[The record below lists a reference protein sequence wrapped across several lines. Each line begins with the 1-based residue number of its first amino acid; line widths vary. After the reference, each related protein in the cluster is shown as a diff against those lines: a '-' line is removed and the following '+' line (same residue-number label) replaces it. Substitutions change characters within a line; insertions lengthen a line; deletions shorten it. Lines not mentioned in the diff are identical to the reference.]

1 MTQFRLRNPL
11 RPEEWAPFAILALL
25 LFANIFVAQSSDV
38 VATSGFVSAV
48 GIDHVLWL
56 WAIDNL
62 LMIVL
67 AAGFSLVAD
76 RFRREN
82 LALWLFAGSAAAYVI
97 LGLLF
102 AGNAPDWLKY
112 SLLLLVGDQQYLL
125 FPVLLWTLANDLFNV
140 AQAKRLFPYLGAA
153 AVLGNVVGNLVPGF
167 SGSLGL
173 SSQGI
178 LSMNAAIML
187 AGAVVLWLGKSKVT
201 IKVRQSQTALAVRD
215 VFSEGLAFVR
225 EIPAFFYLCIS
236 LVLCG
241 VAFNTLEF
249 YLIAVA
255 AQTYTQPEQLQQFYG
270 VFRGVRTFLLLIL
283 QLGLAAWL
291 IEGLGFKKVFRPMPL
306 AMVGGL
312 LLALIFPGIVAAV
325 VANAL
330 SRLALEGIDEPA
342 RRAFFGLIPD
352 ERRGRVT
359 AFVDGYMY
367 PLGSLISCLLVGSLV
382 ALIPQE
388 TRLEQVLYLGLAV
401 LAGAVAFWA
410 LMRLAATYDKS
421 MLNWRLQRRKRGS
434 QVLDNLKL

>member
-1 MTQFRLRNPL
+1 MTRFQWRNPL

-25 LFANIFVAQSSDV
+25 LFANIFVAQASDV
-38 VATSGFVSAV
+38 VATSGFVSSV
-48 GIDHVLWL
+48 GINSVLWL

-62 LMIVL
+62 LMIAL

-82 LALWLFAGSAAAYVI
+82 LALWLFVGSAAAYGL

-102 AGNAPDWLKY
+102 AAQAPDWLKY

-125 FPVLLWTLANDLFNV
+125 FPVLLWTLANDVFNV

-153 AVLGNVVGNLVPGF
+153 AVLGNIVGNLVPGF
-167 SGSLGL
+167 SDSLGL
-173 SSQGI
+173 SAQGI
-178 LSMNAAIML
+178 LSLNAIIML
-187 AGAVVLWLGKSKVT
+187 LGAAVLWLGKARIT
-201 IKVRQSQTALAVRD
+201 IKVRQSQTGLALRD

-236 LVLCG
+236 LMLCG

-255 AQTYTQPEQLQQFYG
+255 AQTYTQSSELQQFYG

-306 AMVGGL
+306 AMLAGL
-312 LLALIFPGIVAAV
+312 VLALVFPGIVAAV

-367 PLGSLISCLLVGSLV
+367 PLGSLVSCLVVGLLV

-401 LAGAVAFWA
+401 LAGVAAFWA
-410 LMRLAATYDKS
+410 LTRLAATYDKS